1 MENKDLE
8 FTTEKAERYEKEYSE
23 DGFWNKLKNNASRA
37 GATLVYAALQLY
49 YVMLSSKVPL
59 RDKAIIAGA
68 LGYLI
73 LPTDLIPDLLP
84 AVGYADDLSA
94 LIAVFNRVK
103 VNISDEI
110 KEKARQKTIEIMG
123 DVSTSTFDMPMFKD
137 K

>member
-1 MENKDLE
+1 M
-8 FTTEKAERYEKEYSE
+8 
-23 DGFWNKLKNNASRA
+23 
-37 GATLVYAALQLY
+37 
-49 YVMLSSKVPL
+49 
-59 RDKAIIAGA
+59 IIGA

-103 VNISDEI
+103 INITDEI
-110 KEKARQKTIEIMG
+110 KEKARQKTIELMG
-123 DVSTSTFDMPMFKD
+123 DMSTSTFDMPMFKD